1 MARLRRMIY
10 QRGAVGHIYQ
20 RARSGFVVFYNVKDS
35 LVFFTIFSLT
45 ATKYKIRVL
54 GLCLMYNHIHVL
66 IETGNHE
73 IVARFVQEFCSKFS
87 RAYNTRHHLTGRL
100 FSTFGLSN
108 KRGDKQIRTSLAYLY
123 NNPVEDRICK
133 QAEEWHWNFLA
144 YADSDH
150 PYSEKLILREASVGM
165 RKAAATVRMLHAHER
180 PLTYEVLDDLFK
192 SLNINEK
199 KQLVDFI
206 VREYSVIDFNSTISY
221 YGSYGNMLTAF
232 SSNIGSEY
240 DISEPHDPYSGMA
253 YRKMT
258 HHLASGK
265 RFSGIEGVLRL
276 PAEERIDYIDEMITA
291 CGVSLNHARKFLR
304 IEEAVKCKPLK
315 HNARSNRL

>member
-1 MARLRRMIY
+1 MIY

-20 RARSGFVVFYNVKDS
+20 RARSGFVVFYSVKDS

-45 ATKYKIRVL
+45 AAKHRIRVL

-66 IETGNHE
+66 VEAEDHKAI
-73 IVARFVQEFCSKFS
+73 ARFMQELCSKFS
-87 RAYNTRHHLTGRL
+87 RTYNIRHGLKGSL
-100 FSTFGLSN
+100 FSTYGLSN
-108 KRGDKQIRTSLAYLY
+108 KRGGKQIRTSLAYLY

-133 QAEEWHWNFLA
+133 RAEEWHWNFLA
-144 YADSDH
+144 YANSDH
-150 PYSEKLILREASVGM
+150 PYSEKLVLREAAVGM
-165 RKAAATVRMLHAHER
+165 RKAARTVRTLHAHQR
-180 PLTYEVLDDLFK
+180 PLTYKVLDDLFK

-206 VREYSVIDFNSTISY
+206 VREYSVIDFKSTISY

-232 SSNIGSEY
+232 SSNTGSEY
-240 DISEPHDPYSGMA
+240 DICEPHDPYSGMA

-258 HHLASGK
+258 HHLASDK
-265 RFSGIEGVLRL
+265 RFSGIEDVLQL
-276 PAEERIDYIDEMITA
+276 PAEERIAYLNELAIA

-304 IEEAVKCKPLK
+304 IEAVEDTVLK
-315 HNARSNRL
+315 HRR

>member
-1 MARLRRMIY
+1 MIY

-20 RARSGFVVFYNVKDS
+20 RARSGFVVFYSVKDS

-66 IETGNHE
+66 IEAENHE
-73 IVARFVQEFCSKFS
+73 IVARFVQEFSSKFS
-87 RAYNTRHHLTGRL
+87 KAYNARHTLKGRL
-100 FSTFGLSN
+100 FTTFGLSN

-133 QAEEWHWNFLA
+133 RAEEWNWSFLA

-150 PYSEKLILREASVGM
+150 PYSEKLVLREASVGM
-165 RKAAATVRMLHAHER
+165 RKAARTVMTLHAHQR
-180 PLTYEVLDDLFK
+180 PLTYEVLDNLFK
-192 SLNINEK
+192 PLNINEK
-199 KQLVDFI
+199 MQLIDFI
-206 VREYSVIDFNSTISY
+206 VLEYSVIDFKKAISY
-221 YGSYGNMLTAF
+221 YGSYRNMLTAF
-232 SSNIGSEY
+232 SSNTGSEY
-240 DISEPHDPYSGMA
+240 DIREPHDPYSGAA
-253 YRKMT
+253 YRNMSR
-258 HHLASGK
+258 HLAADK
-265 RFSGIEGVLRL
+265 RFSGIDDVLQL
-276 PAEERIDYIDEMITA
+276 PADERIAYLDEMITA

-315 HNARSNRL
+315 HKVRSNRL

>member
-20 RARSGFVVFYNVKDS
+20 RARSGFVVFYSVKDS
-35 LVFFTIFSLT
+35 LVFFTIFSFT

-66 IETGNHE
+66 IEAENHE
-73 IVARFVQEFCSKFS
+73 IVARFVQEFSSKFS
-87 RAYNTRHHLTGRL
+87 KAYNARHALKGRL
-100 FSTFGLSN
+100 FTTFGLSN

-133 QAEEWHWNFLA
+133 RAEDWNWNFLA

-150 PYSEKLILREASVGM
+150 PYSEKLVLREASVGM
-165 RKAAATVRMLHAHER
+165 RKAARTVRTLHAHQR
-180 PLTYEVLDDLFK
+180 PLTYKVLDDLFK

-206 VREYSVIDFNSTISY
+206 VREYSVIDFKKAISY
-221 YGSYGNMLTAF
+221 YGSYRNMLTAF
-232 SSNIGSEY
+232 SSNTGSEY
-240 DISEPHDPYSGMA
+240 DIREPHDPYSGAA
-253 YRKMT
+253 YRNMSR
-258 HHLASGK
+258 HLAADK
-265 RFSGIEGVLRL
+265 RFSGIEDVLQL
-276 PAEERIDYIDEMITA
+276 PAEERIAYLNELAIA

-304 IEEAVKCKPLK
+304 IEAVEDTVLK
-315 HNARSNRL
+315 HRR

>member
-20 RARSGFVVFYNVKDS
+20 RARSGFVVFYSVKDS
-35 LVFFTIFSLT
+35 LVFFTIFSFT

-66 IETGNHE
+66 IEAENHE
-73 IVARFVQEFCSKFS
+73 IVARFVQEFSSKFS
-87 RAYNTRHHLTGRL
+87 KAYNARHALKGRL
-100 FSTFGLSN
+100 FTTFGLSN

-133 QAEEWHWNFLA
+133 RAEEWNWSFLA

-150 PYSEKLILREASVGM
+150 PYSEKLVLREASVGM
-165 RKAAATVRMLHAHER
+165 RKAARTVRTLHAHQR
-180 PLTYEVLDDLFK
+180 PLTYEVLDNLFK
-192 SLNINEK
+192 PLNINEK
-199 KQLVDFI
+199 MQLIDFI
-206 VREYSVIDFNSTISY
+206 VREYSVIDFKKAISY
-221 YGSYGNMLTAF
+221 YGSYRNMLTAF
-232 SSNIGSEY
+232 SSNTGSEY
-240 DISEPHDPYSGMA
+240 DICEPHDPYSGAA
-253 YRKMT
+253 YRNMSR
-258 HHLASGK
+258 HLAADK
-265 RFSGIEGVLRL
+265 RFSGIDDVLHL
-276 PAEERIDYIDEMITA
+276 HADERIAYLDEMIAA

-315 HNARSNRL
+315 HNAQSNRL

>member
-20 RARSGFVVFYNVKDS
+20 RARSGFVVFYSVKDS
-35 LVFFTIFSLT
+35 LVFFTIFSFT

-66 IETGNHE
+66 IEAENHE
-73 IVARFVQEFCSKFS
+73 IVARFVQEFSSKFS
-87 RAYNTRHHLTGRL
+87 KAYNARHALKGRL
-100 FSTFGLSN
+100 FTTFGLSN

-133 QAEEWHWNFLA
+133 RAEEWNWSFLA

-150 PYSEKLILREASVGM
+150 PYSEKLVLREASIGM
-165 RKAAATVRMLHAHER
+165 RKAARTVRTLHAHQR
-180 PLTYEVLDDLFK
+180 PLAYEVLDNLFK
-192 SLNINEK
+192 PLNINEK
-199 KQLVDFI
+199 MQLIDFI
-206 VREYSVIDFNSTISY
+206 VREYSVIDFKKAISY
-221 YGSYGNMLTAF
+221 YGSHRNMLTAF
-232 SSNIGSEY
+232 SSNTGSEY
-240 DISEPHDPYSGMA
+240 DIREPHDPYSGAA
-253 YRKMT
+253 YRNMSR
-258 HHLASGK
+258 HLAADK
-265 RFSGIEGVLRL
+265 RFSGIDDVLQL
-276 PAEERIDYIDEMITA
+276 PADERIAYLDEMITA

-315 HNARSNRL
+315 HNAQSNRL

>member
-20 RARSGFVVFYNVKDS
+20 RARSGFVVFYSVKDS

-66 IETGNHE
+66 IEAENHE

-87 RAYNTRHHLTGRL
+87 KAYNAKHALKGRL
-100 FSTFGLSN
+100 FTTFGLSN

-133 QAEEWHWNFLA
+133 RAEEWNWSFLA

-150 PYSEKLILREASVGM
+150 PYSEKLVLREASVGM
-165 RKAAATVRMLHAHER
+165 RKAARTVRTLHAHQR
-180 PLTYEVLDDLFK
+180 PLTYKVLDDLFK

-206 VREYSVIDFNSTISY
+206 VREYSVIDFKKAINY
-221 YGSYGNMLTAF
+221 YGSYRNMLTAF
-232 SSNIGSEY
+232 SSNTGSEY
-240 DISEPHDPYSGMA
+240 DIREPHDPYSGAA
-253 YRKMT
+253 YRNMSR
-258 HHLASGK
+258 HLAADK
-265 RFSGIEGVLRL
+265 RFSGIDDVLHL
-276 PAEERIDYIDEMITA
+276 HADERIAYLDEMITA

-315 HNARSNRL
+315 HNAQSNRL

>member
-1 MARLRRMIY
+1 MIY
-10 QRGAVGHIYQ
+10 QRGAIGHIYQ

-66 IETGNHE
+66 IEAGDHE
-73 IVARFVQEFCSKFS
+73 IVARFMQEFCSRFS
-87 RAYNTRHHLTGRL
+87 RAYNARHHLTGRL

-108 KRGDKQIRTSLAYLY
+108 KYGNKQVRTSLAYLY

-133 QAEEWHWNFLA
+133 RAEEWHWNFLA
-144 YADSDH
+144 YVDSDH
-150 PYSEKLILREASVGM
+150 PYSQKLIMREAAVGM
-165 RKAAATVRMLHAHER
+165 RKAVATIRMLHAHER

-206 VREYSVIDFNSTISY
+206 VREYSVIDFRNAVSY
-221 YGSYGNMLTAF
+221 YGCYRDMLTAF
-232 SSNIGSEY
+232 SSNTGSEY
-240 DISEPHDPYSGMA
+240 DIREPHDPHSGAA
-253 YRKMT
+253 YRNMAR
-258 HHLASGK
+258 HLAADK
-265 RFSGIEGVLRL
+265 RFSGIDDVLKL
-276 PAEERIDYIDEMITA
+276 PAEARIAYLNELVSA

-304 IEEAVKCKPLK
+304 IEAVERKPLK
-315 HNARSNRL
+315 HTT

>member
-20 RARSGFVVFYNVKDS
+20 RARSGFVVFYSVKDS
-35 LVFFTIFSLT
+35 LVFFTVFSFT

-66 IETGNHE
+66 IEAENHE
-73 IVARFVQEFCSKFS
+73 IVARFVQEFSSKFS
-87 RAYNTRHHLTGRL
+87 KAYNARHALKGRL
-100 FSTFGLSN
+100 FTTFGLSN

-133 QAEEWHWNFLA
+133 RAEDWNWNFLA

-150 PYSEKLILREASVGM
+150 PYSEKLVLREASVGM
-165 RKAAATVRMLHAHER
+165 RKAARTVRTLHAHQR
-180 PLTYEVLDDLFK
+180 PLTYKVLDDLFK

-206 VREYSVIDFNSTISY
+206 VREYSVIDFKKAISY
-221 YGSYGNMLTAF
+221 YGSYRNMLTAF
-232 SSNIGSEY
+232 SSNTGSEY
-240 DISEPHDPYSGMA
+240 DIREPHDPYSGAA
-253 YRKMT
+253 YRNMSR
-258 HHLASGK
+258 HLAADK
-265 RFSGIEGVLRL
+265 RFSGIDDVLQL
-276 PAEERIDYIDEMITA
+276 PADERIAYLDEMITA

-315 HNARSNRL
+315 HNAQSNRL

>member
-1 MARLRRMIY
+1 MIY

-20 RARSGFVVFYNVKDS
+20 RARSGFVVFYSVKDS
-35 LVFFTIFSLT
+35 LVFFTIFSFT

-66 IETGNHE
+66 IEAENHE
-73 IVARFVQEFCSKFS
+73 IVARFVQEFSSKFS
-87 RAYNTRHHLTGRL
+87 KAYNARHALKGRL
-100 FSTFGLSN
+100 FTTFGLSN

-133 QAEEWHWNFLA
+133 RAEDWNWNFLA

-150 PYSEKLILREASVGM
+150 PYSEKLVLREASVGM
-165 RKAAATVRMLHAHER
+165 RKAARTVRTLHAHQR
-180 PLTYEVLDDLFK
+180 PLTYKVLDDLFK

-206 VREYSVIDFNSTISY
+206 VREYSVIDFKSTISY
-221 YGSYGNMLTAF
+221 YGSYRNMLTAF
-232 SSNIGSEY
+232 SSNTGSEY
-240 DISEPHDPYSGMA
+240 DIREPHDPYSGAA
-253 YRKMT
+253 YRNMSR
-258 HHLASGK
+258 HLAADK
-265 RFSGIEGVLRL
+265 RFSGIEDVLQL
-276 PAEERIDYIDEMITA
+276 PAEERIAYLNELAIA

-304 IEEAVKCKPLK
+304 IEAVEDTVLK
-315 HNARSNRL
+315 HRR

>member
-1 MARLRRMIY
+1 MIY

-20 RARSGFVVFYNVKDS
+20 RARSGFVVFYSVKDS
-35 LVFFTIFSLT
+35 LVFFTIFSFT

-66 IETGNHE
+66 IEAENHE
-73 IVARFVQEFCSKFS
+73 IVARFVQEFSSKFS
-87 RAYNTRHHLTGRL
+87 KAYNARHALKGRL
-100 FSTFGLSN
+100 FTTFGLSN

-133 QAEEWHWNFLA
+133 RAEDWNWNFLA

-150 PYSEKLILREASVGM
+150 PYSEKLVLREASVGM
-165 RKAAATVRMLHAHER
+165 RKAARTVRTLHAHQR
-180 PLTYEVLDDLFK
+180 PLTYKVLDDLFK

-206 VREYSVIDFNSTISY
+206 VREYSVIDFKKAISY
-221 YGSYGNMLTAF
+221 YGSYRNMLTAF
-232 SSNIGSEY
+232 SSNTGSEY
-240 DISEPHDPYSGMA
+240 DIREPHDPYSGAA
-253 YRKMT
+253 YRNMSR
-258 HHLASGK
+258 HLAADK
-265 RFSGIEGVLRL
+265 RFSGIEDVLQL
-276 PAEERIDYIDEMITA
+276 PAEERIAYLNELAIA

-304 IEEAVKCKPLK
+304 IEAVEDTVLK
-315 HNARSNRL
+315 HRR

>member
-20 RARSGFVVFYNVKDS
+20 RARSGFVVFYSVKDS

-45 ATKYKIRVL
+45 AAKHRIRVL

-66 IETGNHE
+66 VEAEDHKAI
-73 IVARFVQEFCSKFS
+73 ARFMQELCSKFS
-87 RAYNTRHHLTGRL
+87 RTYNIRHGLKGSL
-100 FSTFGLSN
+100 FSTYGLSN
-108 KRGDKQIRTSLAYLY
+108 KRGGKQIRTSLAYLY

-133 QAEEWHWNFLA
+133 RAEEWHWNFLA
-144 YADSDH
+144 YANSDH
-150 PYSEKLILREASVGM
+150 PYSEKLVLREAAVGM
-165 RKAAATVRMLHAHER
+165 RKAARTVRTLHAHQR
-180 PLTYEVLDDLFK
+180 PLTYKVLDDLFK

-206 VREYSVIDFNSTISY
+206 VREYSVIDFKSTISY

-232 SSNIGSEY
+232 SSNTGSEY
-240 DISEPHDPYSGMA
+240 DICEPHDPYSGMA

-258 HHLASGK
+258 HHLASDK
-265 RFSGIEGVLRL
+265 RFSGIEDVLQL
-276 PAEERIDYIDEMITA
+276 PAEERIAYLNELAIA

-304 IEEAVKCKPLK
+304 IEAVEDTVLK
-315 HNARSNRL
+315 HRR

>member
-1 MARLRRMIY
+1 MIY

-20 RARSGFVVFYNVKDS
+20 RARSGFVVFYSVKDS
-35 LVFFTIFSLT
+35 LVFFTVFSFT

-66 IETGNHE
+66 IEAENHE
-73 IVARFVQEFCSKFS
+73 IVARFVQEFSSKFS
-87 RAYNTRHHLTGRL
+87 KAYNARHALKGRL
-100 FSTFGLSN
+100 FTTFGLSN

-133 QAEEWHWNFLA
+133 RAEDWNWNFLA

-150 PYSEKLILREASVGM
+150 PYSEKLVLREASVGM
-165 RKAAATVRMLHAHER
+165 RKAARTVRTLHAHQR
-180 PLTYEVLDDLFK
+180 PLTYKVLDDLFK

-206 VREYSVIDFNSTISY
+206 VREYSVIDFKKAISY
-221 YGSYGNMLTAF
+221 YGSYRNMLTAF
-232 SSNIGSEY
+232 SSNTGSEY
-240 DISEPHDPYSGMA
+240 DIREPHDPYSGAA
-253 YRKMT
+253 YRNMSR
-258 HHLASGK
+258 HLAADK
-265 RFSGIEGVLRL
+265 RFSGIDDVLQL
-276 PAEERIDYIDEMITA
+276 PADERIAYLDEMITA

-315 HNARSNRL
+315 HNAQSNRL